1 MPIGPVIVALDFPNA
16 QRAVDLAK
24 KLDSSQCRVKVGK
37 ELFTAEGP
45 KIIEQ
50 LQSLGF
56 EIFLDL
62 KFHDIP
68 NTVSQACL
76 MAAKMGVWMINVHA
90 IGGSLMM
97 KQAKEMIQAVKT
109 PPLITAVTLLTSMDQ
124 TSLLQLGC
132 HNSVEDQV
140 LLLAE
145 LSKSSGMDGVVCSP
159 KEAKRL
165 KEVLGEEF
173 ILVTPGVRPLFSGLN
188 DQKRV
193 LPPKDAL
200 SMGADY
206 LVIGR
211 AITEAD
217 DPLLALERILSDIRR

>member
-1 MPIGPVIVALDFPNA
+1 MPISPVIVALDFPDA
-16 QRAVDLAK
+16 QKAVDLAK
-24 KLDSSQCRVKVGK
+24 KLDPSQCRVKVGK

-45 KIIEQ
+45 KVIEK

-56 EIFLDL
+56 EVFLDL

-90 IGGSLMM
+90 VGGSLMM
-97 KQAKEMIQAVKT
+97 KQAKEIVQTVNN
-109 PPLITAVTLLTSMDQ
+109 PPLMTAVTLLTSMDQ
-124 TSLLQLGC
+124 TNLLQLGC
-132 HNSVEDQV
+132 HNSVKEQV

-145 LSKSSGMDGVVCSP
+145 LSKNSGMDGVVCSA
-159 KEAKRL
+159 KEAKML
-165 KEVLGEEF
+165 KKALGEEF
-173 ILVTPGVRPLFSGLN
+173 ILVTPGIRPLFSGPN

-211 AITEAD
+211 AITEAE
-217 DPLLALERILSDIRR
+217 DPLLVLERILSDIQC